1 MIIKIEHIIYALF
14 LCIKFSLILLTTL
27 YYAMYNIGEME
38 VYMKQQLKKGVL
50 EIFVLA
56 MLSKE
61 DSYGYKL
68 ITDLTPYVNISES
81 TLYPILRRLEKQE
94 QLKTYNRLHN
104 GRNRKYYKITLKG
117 VEQIDRFLE
126 EWKDI
131 RKIYDI
137 LTKD

>member
-1 MIIKIEHIIYALF
+1 
-14 LCIKFSLILLTTL
+14 
-27 YYAMYNIGEME
+27 ME
-38 VYMKQQLKKGVL
+38 VSMKQQLKKGVL

-56 MLSKE
+56 MLSKD

-68 ITDLTPYVNISES
+68 ITDLTPFVEITES

-94 QLKTYNRLHN
+94 SLKTYNMLYN

-117 VEQIDRFLE
+117 VEQIDSFMN

-131 RKIYDI
+131 KKIYDI